1 MKKKMKKTI
10 SAIISTACV
19 ALTVFSST
27 VAFATTPKKE
37 DVEYKGSGKVEVE
50 FIGDVSW
57 KGTPKV
63 TVKDT
68 SGKTYKTSIISY
80 DDDEINFKIKSYKT
94 GKKYNF
100 RISKVRK
107 KGTKEYGTVKGSVS
121 IPKKAKNP
129 ISKAKAKSIALNHA
143 EKTYKINKSK
153 IYDYE
158 IEKDTYKGK
167 SVWNIEFEA
176 KKNGK
181 KYSYEYKIQ
190 RSSGK
195 ILYHEQELDD

>member
-1 MKKKMKKTI
+1 MKNKKKTMSAFI
-10 SAIISTACV
+10 SIICV
-19 ALTVFSST
+19 TLTVLTST
-27 VAFATTPKKE
+27 SAFATTPKKE

-50 FIGDVSW
+50 FIGNVSW

-80 DDDEINFKIKSYKT
+80 DNDEIDFKIKSYKT

-100 RISKVRK
+100 IISKVRK
-107 KGTKEYGTVKGSVS
+107 KGTKKYGTVKGSVS
-121 IPKKAKNP
+121 IPKKVKKP

-143 EKTYKINKSK
+143 AKTYKINKSK
-153 IYDYE
+153 IYDYG

-167 SVWNIEFEA
+167 AVWEIDFEA

-195 ILYHEQELDD
+195 ILYYEQELDD